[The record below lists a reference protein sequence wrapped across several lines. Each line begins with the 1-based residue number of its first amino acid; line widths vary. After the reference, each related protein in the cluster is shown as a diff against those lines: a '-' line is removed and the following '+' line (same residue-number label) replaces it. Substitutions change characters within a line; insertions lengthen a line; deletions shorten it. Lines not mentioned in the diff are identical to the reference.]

1 MGFVIHGPGETPIG
15 SVAEWER
22 LAAPAGKGRHWVDD
36 RSAKELAVRWVSGKV
51 PEEVRAVLESH
62 AAFRDFLPTGAWA
75 EHKTA
80 LDEYGGNTR
89 NHDLLVVGTCGDEKA
104 IVDVEG
110 KADESFGSLVGKQLE
125 RARTAERE
133 KPGSKA
139 ARRVEELCRAVLGVR
154 PEEARDVR
162 YQLVY
167 GVAAAVIAAK
177 ERQAKRAA
185 WIVHE
190 FVSGGL
196 SAHALKRN
204 ARDLA
209 AFVGRLSG
217 EGGLMEVAPGRLLG
231 PWRLPGGERVSSE
244 VELYMGKARL
254 EKVVPEPGG
263 LRAVRLG

>member
-1 MGFVIHGPGETPIG
+1 MGFVIYGPGEKAIG
-15 SVAEWER
+15 SVDEWER

-36 RSAKELAVRWVSGKV
+36 RSAKELAVRWAAGEV

-62 AAFRDFLPTGAWA
+62 AAFRDFRPAEAWA

-89 NHDLLVVGTCGDEKA
+89 NHDLLVAGTCGDEKA

-167 GVAAAVIAAK
+167 GVAAAAIAAR
-177 ERQAKRAA
+177 ERGATRAA

-190 FVSGGL
+190 FVSGAV
-196 SAHALKRN
+196 SEHALKRN

-217 EGGLMEVAPGRLLG
+217 ESGPREVAPGTLLG
-231 PWRLPGGERVSSE
+231 PWRLPGNERVSSE
-244 VELYMGKARL
+244 VEVYIGKARR
-254 EKVVPEPGG
+254 EKVVPAG
-263 LRAVRLG
+263 